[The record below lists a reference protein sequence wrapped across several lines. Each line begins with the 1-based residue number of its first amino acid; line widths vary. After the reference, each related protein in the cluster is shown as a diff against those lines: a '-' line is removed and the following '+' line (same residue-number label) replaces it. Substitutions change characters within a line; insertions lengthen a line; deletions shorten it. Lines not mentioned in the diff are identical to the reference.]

1 MEFFCL
7 RFFFDLLL
15 VEAIFFLV
23 LFAITGL
30 LIYPRMVRALTVYD
44 LAQEILK
51 DVDK

>member
-15 VEAIFFLV
+15 LEAIFFLD
-23 LFAITGL
+23 LFALTGL
-30 LIYPRMVRALTVYD
+30 LIYPRMVRALTIYD

-51 DVDK
+51 NVD